1 MYSSTG
7 GSTWGREPIRFG
19 IYNIHN
25 GRNGGL
31 ELDLQG
37 MSQANLDLGIFQE
50 TKLTDGVYTHGLA
63 KYSVVTTDTPS
74 GHRGGVAVFYWPS
87 PRYAVEAI
95 QQFGPNVVRLQLAK
109 GYWKCSII
117 RCYLSPNKTSMI
129 KNVVTALKERPRESG
144 MLTTGDFSANLDH
157 PEGERR

>member
-1 MYSSTG
+1 M
-7 GSTWGREPIRFG
+7 
-19 IYNIHN
+19 
-25 GRNGGL
+25 
-31 ELDLQG
+31 DLQG

-95 QQFGPNVVRLQLAK
+95 QQFSPNVVGFQLA
-109 GYWKCSII
+109 
-117 RCYLSPNKTSMI
+117 T
-129 KNVVTALKERPRESG
+129 
-144 MLTTGDFSANLDH
+144 
-157 PEGERR
+157 GER